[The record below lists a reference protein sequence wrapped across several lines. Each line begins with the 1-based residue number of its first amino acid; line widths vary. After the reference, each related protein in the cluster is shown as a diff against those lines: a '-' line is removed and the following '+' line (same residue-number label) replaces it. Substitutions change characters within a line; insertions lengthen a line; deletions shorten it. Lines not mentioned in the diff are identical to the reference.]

1 MSRKMK
7 TISKYLTFMIIL
19 AILLSACNQNAA
31 VTPTA
36 EPTAIAPL
44 PTPNVNIDS
53 GPDVEEAALAYM
65 EFWKIED
72 YQSMYE
78 QLSRLTKDAVTPE
91 DFENS
96 HRDTAKKLTMQGV
109 EFQILSTMLNI
120 TTAQVNYQVD
130 YDTAL
135 LGTISRQ
142 TIMNMILEDGVWHVQ
157 WDAGMMLPEL
167 AGGNYLELVIEVP
180 ARGNIYASDASNN
193 YPLVSFEDVVT
204 ITVTPGNIEEDT
216 ENDMVALLAEILERP
231 EDSIRAEYANVAGYQ
246 YAIIGDITA
255 EVAEQYYD
263 RLTSYAGIG
272 LESFKARFYH
282 DGGIAPHVTGYVLNV
297 PAENLE
303 YYQRLGYTGDE
314 KIGYSGLEAWG
325 EQYLAGT
332 HGADLYVKDQQGQ
345 VLTKIAESDAKP
357 AQSIYTTIE
366 SQLQYW
372 LQQSMGD
379 NVGAIVV
386 MERDTSKVIAMVSTP
401 GFDPNVFV
409 GQFYTSYSI
418 AEVTQ
423 NPYNPMYNRAAQGVY
438 PPGSVFKIVTMA
450 AALETGVFTKD
461 YPYFCD
467 SLWYELDGWVG
478 KDWTYDKGFG
488 ASGLLTLQ
496 QGLMRSCNPWFWH
509 IAYTLWND
517 GYQTAIPD
525 VAAGFGLGKPTGIEI
540 PEFEGNINMT
550 PTDINEYVQ
559 MAIGQSTLQNSPLQ
573 IANFVA
579 AVGNGGTLH
588 QPTVVD
594 RIGMTGQEPIYK
606 FEPKEIGTLPVTPE
620 NLEAVQQ
627 AMTMVIRNPSGTAN
641 FQFQNYP
648 WNIAGKTGTA
658 ENSTGTPH
666 AWFAGYTFEEDP
678 DRPDIAIAIILENA
692 GEGSEM
698 AAPLF
703 RRIVSLYFTNMEN
716 AGGIMPWESAPYI
729 PAQPDEE

>member
-1 MSRKMK
+1 MK
-7 TISKYLTFMIIL
+7 SISKYLTLLIIL
-19 AILLSACNQNAA
+19 VTLLSACNQNAA
-31 VTPTA
+31 VTPTP
-36 EPTAIAPL
+36 EPTATVPL
-44 PTPNVNIDS
+44 PTPNVNINS
-53 GPDVEEAALAYM
+53 GPDVEEAARTYM
-65 EFWKIED
+65 DLWKVED
-72 YQSMYE
+72 YQAMYE

-91 DFENS
+91 AFESS
-96 HRDTAKKLTMQGV
+96 HRDTAKNLTMQGV
-109 EFQILSTMLNI
+109 EFQILSSMLNI

-130 YDTAL
+130 YETAL
-135 LGTISRQ
+135 LGTIGRQ
-142 TIMNMILEDGVWHVQ
+142 TIMNMILEDGTWHVQ
-157 WDAGMMLPEL
+157 WDASMMLPEL
-167 AGGNYLELVIEVP
+167 ADGNYLELVIEVP
-180 ARGNIYASDASNN
+180 ARGNIYASDFSDN
-193 YPLVSFEDVVT
+193 YPLVSYEDVVT
-204 ITVTPGNIEEDT
+204 ITVTPGIIEEGT
-216 ENDMVALLAEILERP
+216 EGDMVALLAEIFQRTD
-231 EDSIRAEYANVAGYQ
+231 DSIRGEYADVAGYQ

-255 EVAEQYYD
+255 AVAEQYYD
-263 RLTSYAGIG
+263 RLTSFAAIG

-314 KIGYSGLEAWG
+314 SIGYSGLEAWG

-345 VLTKIAESDAKP
+345 VLTKIAEEDAKP

-372 LQQSMGD
+372 MQQSMGD

-386 MERDTSKVIAMVSTP
+386 MERDTSKVIAMVSNP

-409 GQFYTSYSI
+409 GPYYTGYSI

-423 NPYNPMYNRAAQGVY
+423 NPFNPMYNRAAQGVY

-461 YPYFCD
+461 YPYYCD

-517 GYQTAIPD
+517 GYLTAIPD

-550 PTDINEYVQ
+550 PADINEYVQ

-594 RIGMTGQEPIYK
+594 RIGLTGQDPVYQ
-606 FEPKEIGTLPVTPE
+606 FEPVEIGKLPVTPE
-620 NLEAVQQ
+620 NLEAIQQ

-641 FQFQNYP
+641 YQFGNYP

-658 ENSTGTPH
+658 ENSTGKPH

-729 PAQPDEE
+729 LAQPDEE

>member
-1 MSRKMK
+1 MK
-7 TISKYLTFMIIL
+7 SISKYLTLLIIL
-19 AILLSACNQNAA
+19 ATLLSACNQNVP
-31 VTPTA
+31 VTPIAESTA
-36 EPTAIAPL
+36 TAPL
-44 PTPNVNIDS
+44 PTPNVNINS
-53 GPDVEEAALAYM
+53 GPDVEEAALEYLGL
-65 EFWKIED
+65 WKLED
-72 YQSMYE
+72 YQAMYE
-78 QLSRLTKDAVTPE
+78 HLSRLTKDAVTLE
-91 DFENS
+91 AFEGS
-96 HRDTAKKLTMQGV
+96 HRDVTKKLTMQGV
-109 EFQILSTMLNI
+109 EFQILSTMINI

-130 YDTAL
+130 YETAL
-135 LGTISRQ
+135 MGLISRQ
-142 TIMNMILEDGVWHVQ
+142 TIMNLILEDGAWHVQ
-157 WDAGMMLPEL
+157 WDTGMLLPEL

-180 ARGNIYASDASNN
+180 ARGNIYASDSSDN
-193 YPLVSFEDVVT
+193 YPLVSYEDVVT
-204 ITVTPGNIEEDT
+204 ITITPGNIEEGS
-216 ENDMVALLAEILERP
+216 EGDMVALLAEILKRTD
-231 EDSIRAEYANVAGYQ
+231 DSIRAEYANVAGYQ

-255 EVAEQYYD
+255 EEAEQYYD
-263 RLTSYAGIG
+263 RLTSFAAIG
-272 LESFKARFYH
+272 LESFKARYYH

-314 KIGYSGLEAWG
+314 KIGYSGLEEWG

-332 HGADLYVKDQQGQ
+332 HGADLYVKDLQGQ

-386 MERDTSKVIAMVSTP
+386 MERDTSKVIAMVSNP
-401 GFDPNVFV
+401 GYDPNVFV
-409 GQFYTSYSI
+409 GPYYTSYSI

-517 GYQTAIPD
+517 GYLTAIPD

-579 AVGNGGTLH
+579 AVGNGGMLH

-594 RIGMTGQEPIYK
+594 RIGMTGQEPIYQ
-606 FEPKEIGTLPVTPE
+606 FEPKEIGKLPVTPE
-620 NLEAVQQ
+620 NLEAIQQ

>member
-1 MSRKMK
+1 MK
-7 TISKYLTFMIIL
+7 SISKYLTILIIL
-19 AILLSACNQNAA
+19 VTLLNACNQNAA
-31 VTPTA
+31 VTPTP
-36 EPTAIAPL
+36 EPTATVPL
-44 PTPNVNIDS
+44 PTPNVNINS
-53 GPDVEEAALAYM
+53 GPDVEEAARTYM
-65 EFWKIED
+65 DLWKVED
-72 YQSMYE
+72 YQAMYE

-91 DFENS
+91 AFESS
-96 HRDTAKKLTMQGV
+96 HRDTAKNLTMQGV
-109 EFQILSTMLNI
+109 EFQILSSMLNI
-120 TTAQVNYQVD
+120 TTAQVSYQVD
-130 YDTAL
+130 YETAL
-135 LGTISRQ
+135 LGTIGRQ
-142 TIMNMILEDGVWHVQ
+142 TIMNMILEDGTWHVQ
-157 WDAGMMLPEL
+157 WDASMMLPEL
-167 AGGNYLELVIEVP
+167 ADGNYLELVIEVP
-180 ARGNIYASDASNN
+180 ARGNIYASDFSDN
-193 YPLVSFEDVVT
+193 YPLVSYEDVVT
-204 ITVTPGNIEEDT
+204 ITVTPGIIEEGT
-216 ENDMVALLAEILERP
+216 EGDMVALLAEIFQRTD
-231 EDSIRAEYANVAGYQ
+231 DSIRGEYADVAGYQ

-255 EVAEQYYD
+255 AVAEQYYD
-263 RLTSYAGIG
+263 RLTSFAAIG

-314 KIGYSGLEAWG
+314 SIGYSGLEAWG

-345 VLTKIAESDAKP
+345 VLTKIAEEDAKP

-372 LQQSMGD
+372 MQQSMGD

-386 MERDTSKVIAMVSTP
+386 MERDTSKVIAMVSNP

-409 GQFYTSYSI
+409 GPYYTGYSI

-423 NPYNPMYNRAAQGVY
+423 NPFNPMYNRAAQGVY

-461 YPYFCD
+461 YPYYCD

-517 GYQTAIPD
+517 GYLTAIPD

-550 PTDINEYVQ
+550 PADINEYVQ

-594 RIGMTGQEPIYK
+594 RIGLTGQDPVYQ
-606 FEPKEIGTLPVTPE
+606 FEPVEIGKLPVTPE
-620 NLEAVQQ
+620 NLEAIQQ

-641 FQFQNYP
+641 YQFGNYP

-658 ENSTGTPH
+658 ENSTGKPH

-729 PAQPDEE
+729 LAQPDEE

>member
-1 MSRKMK
+1 MK
-7 TISKYLTFMIIL
+7 SMSKYLTILIIL
-19 AILLSACNQNAA
+19 VTLLSACSQNAA
-31 VTPTA
+31 VTLTT
-36 EPTAIAPL
+36 EPTVTAPL
-44 PTPNVNIDS
+44 PTPNVSIDT
-53 GPDVEEAALAYM
+53 GPDVEEAARQYL
-65 EFWKIED
+65 ELWKSED
-72 YQSMYE
+72 YQAMYAL
-78 QLSRLTKDAVTPE
+78 LSRLTKDAITPE
-91 DFENS
+91 DFEES
-96 HRDTAKKLTMQGV
+96 HRDTAKNLTMQGMD
-109 EFQILSTMLNI
+109 FQILSSMLNI
-120 TTAQVNYQVD
+120 TTAQVNYQID
-130 YDTAL
+130 YETAL
-135 LGTISRQ
+135 LDTVSRQ
-142 TIMNMILEDGVWHVQ
+142 TIMNMILEEGAWHIQ
-157 WDAGMMLPEL
+157 WDTGMMLPEL

-180 ARGNIYASDASNN
+180 ARGNIYASDSSDN
-193 YPLVSFEDVVT
+193 YPMVSYEDVVT
-204 ITVTPGNIEEDT
+204 VTVTPGNIEEGT
-216 ENDMVALLAEILERP
+216 EDDMVVLLADIFMRT
-231 EDSIRAEYANVAGYQ
+231 EDSIRAEYADVAGYQ

-255 EVAEQYYD
+255 EVAEQNYD
-263 RLTSYAGIG
+263 QLTSFAAIG
-272 LESFKARFYH
+272 LESYKARFYH
-282 DGGIAPHVTGYVLNV
+282 DSGIAPHVTGYVLNV
-297 PAENLE
+297 PVEELE

-332 HGADLYVKDQQGQ
+332 HGADLYVKDPQGQ

-386 MERDTSKVIAMVSTP
+386 LERDTSKVLAMVSNP

-409 GQFYTSYSI
+409 GPSYTSYSI

-478 KDWTYDKGFG
+478 KDWTYDKGYG

-517 GYQTAIPD
+517 GYHTAIPD

-550 PTDINEYVQ
+550 PADINEYVQ

-588 QPTVVD
+588 QPTVVE
-594 RIGMTGQEPIYK
+594 RIGLTGQEPVYL
-606 FEPKEIGTLPVTPE
+606 FAPKEIGKLPVTQE
-620 NLEAVQQ
+620 NLEAIQQ

-641 FQFQNYP
+641 FQFENYP
-648 WNIAGKTGTA
+648 YNIAAKTGTA

-666 AWFAGYTFEEDP
+666 AWFAGYTFEENP
-678 DRPDIAIAIILENA
+678 DRPDIAVAIILENA

-703 RRIVSLYFTNMEN
+703 RRVVSLYFSNMEN
-716 AGGIMPWESAPYI
+716 AGGLMPWESAPYI

>member
-1 MSRKMK
+1 MK
-7 TISKYLTFMIIL
+7 SISKYLTLLIIL
-19 AILLSACNQNAA
+19 VTLLSACNQNAA
-31 VTPTA
+31 VTPTP
-36 EPTAIAPL
+36 EPTATVPL
-44 PTPNVNIDS
+44 PTPNVNINS
-53 GPDVEEAALAYM
+53 GPDVEEAARTYM
-65 EFWKIED
+65 DLWKVED
-72 YQSMYE
+72 YQAMYE

-91 DFENS
+91 AFESS
-96 HRDTAKKLTMQGV
+96 HRDTAKNLTMQGV
-109 EFQILSTMLNI
+109 EFQILSSMLNI

-130 YDTAL
+130 YETAL

-142 TIMNMILEDGVWHVQ
+142 TIMNMILEDGTWHVQ
-157 WDAGMMLPEL
+157 WDASMMLPEL
-167 AGGNYLELVIEVP
+167 ADGNYLELVIEVP
-180 ARGNIYASDASNN
+180 ARGNIYASDFSDN
-193 YPLVSFEDVVT
+193 YPLVSYEDVVT
-204 ITVTPGNIEEDT
+204 ITVTPGIIEEGT
-216 ENDMVALLAEILERP
+216 EGDMVALLAEIFQRTD
-231 EDSIRAEYANVAGYQ
+231 DSIRGEYADVAGYQ

-255 EVAEQYYD
+255 AVAEQYYD
-263 RLTSYAGIG
+263 RLTSFAAIG

-314 KIGYSGLEAWG
+314 SIGYSGLEAWG

-345 VLTKIAESDAKP
+345 VLTKIAEEDAKP

-372 LQQSMGD
+372 MQQSMGD

-386 MERDTSKVIAMVSTP
+386 MERDTSKVIAMVSNP

-409 GQFYTSYSI
+409 GPYYTGYSI

-423 NPYNPMYNRAAQGVY
+423 NPFNPMYNRAAQGVY

-461 YPYFCD
+461 YPYYCD

-517 GYQTAIPD
+517 GYLTAIPD

-550 PTDINEYVQ
+550 PADINEYVQ

-594 RIGMTGQEPIYK
+594 RIGLTGQDPVYQ
-606 FEPKEIGTLPVTPE
+606 FEPVEIGKLPVTPE
-620 NLEAVQQ
+620 NLEAIQQ

-641 FQFQNYP
+641 YQFGNYP

-658 ENSTGTPH
+658 ENSTGKPH

-729 PAQPDEE
+729 LAQPDEE

>member
-1 MSRKMK
+1 MK
-7 TISKYLTFMIIL
+7 SISKYLTILIIL
-19 AILLSACNQNAA
+19 VTLLNACNQNAA
-31 VTPTA
+31 VTPTP
-36 EPTAIAPL
+36 EPTATVPL
-44 PTPNVNIDS
+44 PTPNVNINS
-53 GPDVEEAALAYM
+53 GPDVEEAARAYM
-65 EFWKIED
+65 DLWKVED
-72 YQSMYE
+72 YQAMYE

-91 DFENS
+91 AFESS
-96 HRDTAKKLTMQGV
+96 HRDTAKNLTMQGV
-109 EFQILSTMLNI
+109 EFQILSSMLNI

-130 YDTAL
+130 YETAL
-135 LGTISRQ
+135 LGTIGRQ
-142 TIMNMILEDGVWHVQ
+142 TIMNMILEDGTWHVQ
-157 WDAGMMLPEL
+157 WDASMMLPEL
-167 AGGNYLELVIEVP
+167 ADGNYLELVIEVP
-180 ARGNIYASDASNN
+180 ARGNIYASDFSDN
-193 YPLVSFEDVVT
+193 YPLVSYEDVVT
-204 ITVTPGNIEEDT
+204 ITVTPGIIEEGT
-216 ENDMVALLAEILERP
+216 EGDMVALLAEIFQRTD
-231 EDSIRAEYANVAGYQ
+231 DSIRGEYADVAGYQ

-255 EVAEQYYD
+255 AVAEQYYD
-263 RLTSYAGIG
+263 RLTSFAAIG

-314 KIGYSGLEAWG
+314 SIGYSGLEAWG

-345 VLTKIAESDAKP
+345 VLTKIAEEDAKP

-372 LQQSMGD
+372 MQQSMGD

-386 MERDTSKVIAMVSTP
+386 MERDTSKVIAMVSNP

-409 GQFYTSYSI
+409 GPYYTGYSI

-423 NPYNPMYNRAAQGVY
+423 NPFNPMYNRAAQGVY

-461 YPYFCD
+461 YPYYCD

-517 GYQTAIPD
+517 GYLTAIPD

-550 PTDINEYVQ
+550 PADINEYVQ

-594 RIGMTGQEPIYK
+594 RIGLTGQDPVYQ
-606 FEPKEIGTLPVTPE
+606 FEPVEIGKLPVTPE
-620 NLEAVQQ
+620 NLEAIQQ

-641 FQFQNYP
+641 YQFGNYP

-658 ENSTGTPH
+658 ENSTGKPH

-729 PAQPDEE
+729 LAQPDEE

>member
-1 MSRKMK
+1 MK
-7 TISKYLTFMIIL
+7 SISKYLTILIIL
-19 AILLSACNQNAA
+19 VTLLNACNQNAA
-31 VTPTA
+31 VTPTP
-36 EPTAIAPL
+36 EPTATVPL
-44 PTPNVNIDS
+44 PTPNVNINS
-53 GPDVEEAALAYM
+53 GPDVEEAARTYM
-65 EFWKIED
+65 DLWKVED
-72 YQSMYE
+72 YQAMYE

-91 DFENS
+91 AFESS
-96 HRDTAKKLTMQGV
+96 HRDTAKNLTMQGV
-109 EFQILSTMLNI
+109 EFQILSSMLNI

-130 YDTAL
+130 YETAL

-142 TIMNMILEDGVWHVQ
+142 TIMNMILEDGTWHVQ
-157 WDAGMMLPEL
+157 WDASMMLPEL
-167 AGGNYLELVIEVP
+167 ADGNYLELVIEVP
-180 ARGNIYASDASNN
+180 ARGNIYASDFSDN
-193 YPLVSFEDVVT
+193 YPLVSYEDVVT
-204 ITVTPGNIEEDT
+204 ITVTPGIIEEGT
-216 ENDMVALLAEILERP
+216 EGDMVALLAEIFQRTD
-231 EDSIRAEYANVAGYQ
+231 DSIRGEYADVAGYQ

-255 EVAEQYYD
+255 AVAEQYYD
-263 RLTSYAGIG
+263 RLTSFAAIG

-314 KIGYSGLEAWG
+314 SIGYSGLEAWG

-345 VLTKIAESDAKP
+345 VLTKIAEEDAKP

-372 LQQSMGD
+372 MQQSMGD

-386 MERDTSKVIAMVSTP
+386 MERDTSKVIAMVSNP

-409 GQFYTSYSI
+409 GPYYTGYSI

-423 NPYNPMYNRAAQGVY
+423 NPFNPMYNRAAQGVY

-461 YPYFCD
+461 YPYYCD

-517 GYQTAIPD
+517 GYLTAIPD

-550 PTDINEYVQ
+550 PADINEYVQ

-594 RIGMTGQEPIYK
+594 RIGLTGQDPVYQ
-606 FEPKEIGTLPVTPE
+606 FEPVEIGKLPVTPE
-620 NLEAVQQ
+620 NLEAIQQ

-641 FQFQNYP
+641 YQFGNYP

-658 ENSTGTPH
+658 ENSTGKPH

-729 PAQPDEE
+729 LAQPDEE